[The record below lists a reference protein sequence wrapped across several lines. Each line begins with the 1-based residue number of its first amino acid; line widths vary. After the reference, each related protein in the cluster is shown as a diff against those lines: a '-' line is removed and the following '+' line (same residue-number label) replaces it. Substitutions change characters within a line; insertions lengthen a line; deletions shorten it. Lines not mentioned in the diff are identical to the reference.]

1 MSRRARLRAKS
12 RERGD
17 ERRHGRDTKN
27 PSASGAMVW
36 LWLTLP
42 IAILT
47 AVATGSELLVDDLFR
62 GDAPYFVAQAIG
74 QDVITLGA
82 ALPALMV
89 GGILAARGSGRGR
102 LVWLGALTYLV
113 YTYVIY
119 AFHVS
124 FNSLFL
130 VYVTLLGC
138 SLYALIGG
146 LATTDFTGIKAR
158 FTPETPIRVVSI
170 FLAVVAVLFYISWL
184 GEVIPALVAG
194 GVPQS
199 VVDNGTP
206 TNGVY
211 VLDMAWILPAFALT
225 AIWLWRKLDMG
236 YALAGA
242 LLTFMSLLLF
252 AIMGMV
258 VSMSLY
264 GQPVTLG
271 MAAVFGLVA
280 TVSLG
285 LAVWYLKELSG
296 R

>member
-1 MSRRARLRAKS
+1 
-12 RERGD
+12 
-17 ERRHGRDTKN
+17 
-27 PSASGAMVW
+27 MVW